1 MAIAMEMTSAETTMN
16 EMIATTP
23 TALATESAS
32 LPPGYISSKDNY
44 QAAVDRL
51 NVIRDKIQ
59 AMDSSRHKEVLR
71 IIRTAGATYSENS
84 NGVFMNI
91 SILNEATLLELEKFI
106 QITDDQNRILTSVEN
121 EKEKLLHEHYEGM
134 EAHS

>member
-1 MAIAMEMTSAETTMN
+1 MAMSMSLAETAMN
-16 EMIATTP
+16 EMLSTPAPTTTP
-23 TALATESAS
+23 ETDTAS

-71 IIRTAGATYSENS
+71 IIRAAGATYSENS

-91 SILNEATLLELEKFI
+91 SILNEATLLKVEKFI